1 MEENILRKHIRKII
15 KEQYSFNEFIDFK
28 KIGSKIG
35 SLFSSKP
42 KPQTSVPVEDKKLR
56 RTRKTDIQS
65 VDRNEFRKYNNINIG
80 NNLVPI
86 EKISPLFLESI
97 FEKVEGKIERKK
109 IQSIQ
114 WLFDK
119 KASFDVEKIE
129 VSSNFD
135 PENINPKHILFS
147 GVWKSG
153 VFKGTFFSGIFEGG
167 FIDGGIY
174 RAKSLNF
181 LPGKKISDKLNAFKK
196 GAWLSLDGL
205 FGLKYVTPPGVS
217 NSYNILEIAEDNFI
231 NLTLLGKEKMIIKIE
246 KQPFGNDLSF
256 KYNVKKYDKSNNLIL
271 EDNYEGDLND
281 IKNNLS
287 EYNISFGKNKK
298 LFFGDNVHIKFIKLE
313 KKK

>member
-15 KEQYSFNEFIDFK
+15 KEQYSVNEFIDFK

-35 SLFSSKP
+35 SLFSSKT
-42 KPQTSVPVEDKKLR
+42 KPPTSVPVKDKKLR

-65 VDRNEFRKYNNINIG
+65 VDRNEFRKYNNIKIG

-147 GVWKSG
+147 GIWKSG

-167 FIDGGIY
+167 FIDGGTY

-196 GAWLSLDGL
+196 GIWLSLDGL

-217 NSYNILEIAEDNFI
+217 NSYNMLEIANGNFI
-231 NLTLLGKEKMIIKIE
+231 NLTLLGKEKMIIEIE

-271 EDNYEGDLND
+271 EEDYEGDLND

-298 LFFGDNVHIKFIKLE
+298 LFFGDNVNIKFIKLE